1 MKFPEQSIRA
11 VAFDFD
17 GLMFNTEDVFSL
29 SAEVLLSARGLTMP
43 SNLIQDMM
51 GKRPHDSF
59 QVLVDATGIDEPID
73 DLLAESRDIF
83 LSLLDEHLAPMPG
96 VFELLDELERRDIP
110 KAIATSSPRHHLDEM
125 FGRYDLESRFEFALT
140 SENVTNGKP
149 EPEIYLT
156 AAKRFG
162 VRPAEMIV
170 FEDSEAGTN
179 AGANANAYVISVP
192 HDHSRTADFS
202 RTSLVAES
210 LLDSR
215 IIDAL
220 DFAPAT

>member
-1 MKFPEQSIRA
+1 MKLPIQSIRA

-29 SAEVLLSARGLTMP
+29 SADVLLSARGISMP
-43 SNLIQDMM
+43 SNLIQHMM

-73 DLLAESRDIF
+73 DLLAESHGIF

-96 VFELLDELERRDIP
+96 IFELLDELERRGIP
-110 KAIATSSPRHHLDEM
+110 KAIATSSPQQHLDEM
-125 FGRYDLESRFEFALT
+125 FGRFELEPRFEFFLT
-140 SENVTNGKP
+140 SEDVTHGKP
-149 EPEIYLT
+149 APEIYLT
-156 AAKRFG
+156 AASRFA
-162 VRPAEMIV
+162 VRPQEMIV

-179 AGANANAYVISVP
+179 AGANAEAFVISVP
-192 HDHSRTADFS
+192 HEHSRSADFS
-202 RTSLVAES
+202 RSNLVADS

-215 IIDAL
+215 IIDVL
-220 DFAPAT
+220 NV